1 MTTAVTTTGRK
12 GRIIKAIP
20 LGHLQAIMKKYGR

>member
-20 LGHLQAIMKKYGR
+20 LDHLQAVMKKYGR